1 VTAISAPL
9 HNGFLGGLS
18 TTFSLG
24 AAHKLEEGAVK
35 REIVALHITLGHGST
50 PSVSTEI
57 AALRTLILHPPNGEA
72 EYWIRQLSKV
82 CCVTYKPGCEIVF
95 INFPWQGKIPLVVR
109 TNSADIITTVLR
121 LKEELELELNHPLKV
136 TILGGAEAHL
146 LANELAKAD
155 VGVVLMPPR
164 PYVSDINLFSIPQ

>member
-1 VTAISAPL
+1 VRLDLLISPL
-9 HNGFLGGLS
+9 
-18 TTFSLG
+18 
-24 AAHKLEEGAVK
+24 
-35 REIVALHITLGHGST
+35 
-50 PSVSTEI
+50 
-57 AALRTLILHPPNGEA
+57 
-72 EYWIRQLSKV
+72 
-82 CCVTYKPGCEIVF
+82 
-95 INFPWQGKIPLVVR
+95 QGKIPLVVR

-164 PYVSDINLFSIPQ
+164 PYVSEINLFSIPQ